1 MSRWLILIVC
11 GCGALTARAA
21 QPSLAPPADPPVPKA
36 APAPPVSEPA
46 PSATPTAAAKTTDA
60 TTVPASSSSP
70 APFYHNESDIPDSI
84 GALTVRPVPDP
95 IEDEPPF
102 MKEVRYLRDHND
114 SQMAVTYLQ
123 KVVTN
128 ASLPSRYRAQ
138 AILELADSLGANGQA
153 ADEMCWLKIW
163 MQMYPA
169 RSEIGAVAYRM
180 GTLYTRMGLSDL
192 ARDQFYLALSNAVN
206 HGQVQGAADLEQYQR
221 LTTGTL
227 WALAQNEYQAGDWAR
242 AAELFDRYRHEAQSP
257 TPASLAR
264 AEYLQAD
271 CYYQQRQ
278 NAQAATA
285 YQQAL
290 KDHPFHP
297 LAPEARLRLYHLDMV
312 AKQPMQAQAEL
323 QALVWTV
330 RTVWPKDEAYW
341 QQRTA
346 DLLLGLNR
354 RNASVLPPLVAKS
367 SQLSA
372 QDKAWQAELGHYD
385 RLAKLEATIL
395 QSNTSSSHA
404 SSALAGTTAG
414 LAEQDDLL
422 AMRQAIDALAPSP
435 IAGLN
440 HP

>member
-21 QPSLAPPADPPVPKA
+21 QPSLAPPADPPAPKVA
-36 APAPPVSEPA
+36 APATVV
-46 PSATPTAAAKTTDA
+46 AAKTTDA
-60 TTVPASSSSP
+60 AKPADSASQP
-70 APFYHNESDIPDSI
+70 APFYHNESDMPDSD

-102 MKEVRYLRDHND
+102 MKEVRYLRAHND
-114 SQMAVTYLQ
+114 SKMAVTYLQ
-123 KVVTN
+123 KVVVN
-128 ASLPSRYRAQ
+128 PSLPVRYRAQ
-138 AILELADSLGANGQA
+138 AVLQLADALGDNGQM

-169 RSEIGAVAYRM
+169 RPEVGAVAYRM

-206 HGQVQGAADLEQYQR
+206 HGQVRGASDLEQYTR

-227 WALAQNEYQAGDWAR
+227 WALAQNEYQAGDWDR
-242 AAELFDRYRHEAQSP
+242 ASELFDRYRHEAQSP
-257 TPASLAR
+257 PPSALAR

-278 NAQAATA
+278 NAKAATA

-297 LAPEARLRLYHLDMV
+297 LAPEARLRLYHLDML
-312 AKQPMQAQAEL
+312 ANQPLQAQAEL
-323 QALVWTV
+323 QSLVWTI

-354 RNASVLPPLVAKS
+354 RNATVLPPLVAKS

-395 QSNTSSSHA
+395 QSNPSSSAAA
-404 SSALAGTTAG
+404 SASAGTTAG
-414 LAEQDDLL
+414 LSEQDDLL
-422 AMRQAIDALAPSP
+422 AMRQSIDALNPSP
-435 IAGLN
+435 IAGFN